1 MAKIPDGSAFG
12 NALPQ
17 LSTMQPRAGNTSAGF
32 DALARLGQTGVE
44 VAKKIDA
51 NQRAVN
57 VAKASSQAERDLI
70 TWLDDSAADDDYDTQ
85 DDRYS
90 KHVEQVKKKH
100 SQTLKD
106 DPRALNVFNEQFK
119 DHEFKVGRK
128 VTARALQGK
137 IGRQQDETDTTLNNL
152 SSIAANHLIKGE
164 NDEFTNVLSRAN
176 TTIDLAEE
184 AGVLTQEEAGARKA
198 AVKKDIS
205 LSEVQNDLATDPQSI
220 ITKMGEDGYSGLD
233 GQDRIAWTNRAR
245 AEVERQD
252 LKRKTLQKQQDTEL
266 VSDTIL
272 AFESGMFVSTDE
284 LIAASSSA
292 ERLGATKS
300 EDLAVARAT
309 SEYILLPKA
318 SRETFKPNVTGVAN
332 AELLGAMDKA
342 DARIDSEIKKD
353 GYSFAVQQNLIE
365 NVELDLQDPATFEA
379 RVKQSEFLESHYGQ
393 PVSPLTAEEASMLV
407 RGLDLMSPTDKT
419 QLAMTLGDA
428 PAVWKQLDAKNAGL
442 FAMTGAIGDPSIME
456 NVFKGQELIKSGLS
470 STISKAD
477 YLPEFD
483 DIVGSV
489 YVGKDRRDMLSAS
502 MAYYAATAD
511 NPDFDSSD
519 FEDAVQAVSGGIAKI
534 NGNKIELPRGVD
546 EDDFDDFI
554 DEFSPTSVE
563 VFGGVWGMK
572 NEEAAELIQKSAL
585 VSVGANQYNVR
596 LDDGSRLFSATGD
609 KPLVIS
615 FDAELLEADQTAVNT
630 RRAIIDAEVMAIKVP
645 GGRR

>member
-1 MAKIPDGSAFG
+1 
-12 NALPQ
+12 
-17 LSTMQPRAGNTSAGF
+17 
-32 DALARLGQTGVE
+32 
-44 VAKKIDA
+44 
-51 NQRAVN
+51 
-57 VAKASSQAERDLI
+57 
-70 TWLDDSAADDDYDTQ
+70 
-85 DDRYS
+85 
-90 KHVEQVKKKH
+90 
-100 SQTLKD
+100 
-106 DPRALNVFNEQFK
+106 
-119 DHEFKVGRK
+119 
-128 VTARALQGK
+128 
-137 IGRQQDETDTTLNNL
+137 
-152 SSIAANHLIKGE
+152 
-164 NDEFTNVLSRAN
+164 
-176 TTIDLAEE
+176 
-184 AGVLTQEEAGARKA
+184 
-198 AVKKDIS
+198 
-205 LSEVQNDLATDPQSI
+205 
-220 ITKMGEDGYSGLD
+220 
-233 GQDRIAWTNRAR
+233 
-245 AEVERQD
+245 
-252 LKRKTLQKQQDTEL
+252 
-266 VSDTIL
+266 
-272 AFESGMFVSTDE
+272 
-284 LIAASSSA
+284 
-292 ERLGATKS
+292 
-300 EDLAVARAT
+300 
-309 SEYILLPKA
+309 
-318 SRETFKPNVTGVAN
+318 
-332 AELLGAMDKA
+332 
-342 DARIDSEIKKD
+342 
-353 GYSFAVQQNLIE
+353 
-365 NVELDLQDPATFEA
+365 
-379 RVKQSEFLESHYGQ
+379 
-393 PVSPLTAEEASMLV
+393 V

-596 LDDGSRLFSATGD
+596 LDDGSRLFSAAGD